1 MMLPYRWWFM
11 LGAPAGELR
20 GIGIALSA
28 GKSAQGGSERNWNVY
43 EKIHSEER
51 NQLGIEKIDK
61 LVSIYSNE
69 RIAKTVM
76 ALDYSEDKLDIT
88 LETRAIKAREAAAK
102 EGGGG
107 ATGDMALHMPP
118 AAA

>member
-28 GKSAQGGSERNWNVY
+28 GKSAQGGLERNWNVY
-43 EKIHSEER
+43 EKIHSDER
-51 NQLGIEKIDK
+51 NSLGIEKIDK

-69 RIAKTVM
+69 RIAKSVM
-76 ALDYSEDKLDIT
+76 ALDYSEDKLELT
-88 LETRAIKAREAAAK
+88 LEMRAIKAREAAAK
-102 EGGGG
+102 EGGDG
-107 ATGDMALHMPP
+107 ATGDIALHMPP